1 MASINYKQGARM
13 TLPASTLTDR
23 TAPTWQ
29 HRAAVADYGA
39 YTVRFIHITNA
50 ALLMAFVVT
59 FLQTDSS
66 MGILRFIQEDTGLP
80 RPYVLGVAMFI
91 MFMEVSFGARDTS
104 PSWRSL
110 AMVGQFL
117 IAVIAAVYWIR
128 GQLSLIGLVTH
139 AGPYLLACLSI
150 VVIAQRKT
158 PLRAFVYAKHA
169 LLPFIGILLACL
181 GVGLI
186 VQPDSSINQFIQT
199 RYGLGVLVAI
209 IACLGWG
216 AGQLRFNH
224 IAPWRALRRMIG
236 LYLYTVMVIYLA
248 IYSGGVSSLGLVM
261 PIYLSGLTICVAM
274 IQIQDWAT

>member
-91 MFMEVSFGARDTS
+91 MFMEVSF
-104 PSWRSL
+104 
-110 AMVGQFL
+110 
-117 IAVIAAVYWIR
+117 
-128 GQLSLIGLVTH
+128 
-139 AGPYLLACLSI
+139 
-150 VVIAQRKT
+150 
-158 PLRAFVYAKHA
+158 
-169 LLPFIGILLACL
+169 
-181 GVGLI
+181 
-186 VQPDSSINQFIQT
+186 
-199 RYGLGVLVAI
+199 
-209 IACLGWG
+209 
-216 AGQLRFNH
+216 
-224 IAPWRALRRMIG
+224 
-236 LYLYTVMVIYLA
+236 
-248 IYSGGVSSLGLVM
+248 
-261 PIYLSGLTICVAM
+261 
-274 IQIQDWAT
+274 